1 MEHQGG
7 KSPGIERDLA
17 SGAMRGDQPDSGG
30 ALAGKASVASLETGD
45 LYARAGDHGQALR
58 TFESLWKL
66 PVFNG
71 DLRVGRRIAYCMERL
86 GRFGDA
92 IAFLRPLLAAAPA
105 ADVAGDDERV
115 ESGRC
120 RLILGKALFE
130 AGRLS
135 EAQAEGQLA
144 SALLRGLDAPEP
156 GFVENLLGTIAF
168 RLGDPGEARVRFRAG
183 LEHFR
188 SRGDV
193 ANLALSYTN
202 LGTLHRHDCEWERAL
217 EHYQA
222 AYYLRA
228 TEGEF
233 QDQGAILL
241 NMGIVLARVGR
252 IDEARGRL
260 QTALNSA
267 IELSNP
273 SRAASARLALIR
285 IARMAGEFETAREQM
300 AALAGSNGTVL
311 PERTA
316 CQLELERINLA
327 QAAGHSAGIAGHLGE
342 VRRRVQRMASRG
354 DLMAEVEILQAETEL
369 EAQDFAAAGDS
380 CSRALDLAREANN
393 RHLEGQIDLLRL
405 EIAVR
410 AGDVAEAD
418 RLVATLLNR
427 YQRGNEMPALA
438 RLFRLRGRLDLSCR
452 RNAEAALSHYS
463 RSLDLWKRMG
473 CPRNAA
479 LLQIRCADTMLEL
492 GRIEEARELLRD
504 VRSRMIPEWSVVPA
518 LDRGLRRLDERIR
531 KADED
536 RQAVRLSGESVH
548 HRLEDILTCEM
559 GPGEKLRSVVSLLA
573 QALEAEG
580 AVLARIDG
588 DSLEALSTVSMGRL
602 RGRRSFAPAALGLAA
617 VDHCGVI
624 EPPAGEEDNGVAVC
638 ALSIPVHI
646 QGREHLFYLER
657 RDAGKP
663 PYTRQDLDYAMVL
676 ISVAAARLR
685 PADDPVQPP
694 GPSVANGIW
703 LADVVTQNARMLS
716 ILELIRKVAQSDL
729 TVLLQGETGTGK
741 KLLAQALHRISERRS
756 GPFVTV
762 DCAALPDSLLESE
775 LFGHCRGA
783 FTGAIQDRTGLLE
796 EANGGTIFLDEI
808 DKAGLGMQR
817 RFLHMLDSGEIRPVG
832 ATTYRGL
839 DVRVV
844 CATSSPE
851 LLQEVA
857 DGHFLKDLYY
867 RLNDISIVVP
877 PLRERPDDVPLLAE
891 FFLEKCAAEIGRR
904 IGSVASAFHRALA
917 DHTWPGN
924 VRELEKAIRRAVTL
938 AEDGD
943 VIGADLLPAAVLE
956 SSLSREAGPDGAFKE
971 RLERYERSLVLEA
984 LERTDWNRSRAA
996 RDLGL
1001 SRKGLKNKVERYGLD
1016 RRRGRR
1022 TQP

>member
-1 MEHQGG
+1 MEHRGG
-7 KSPGIERDLA
+7 NTPDIERDLL
-17 SGAMRGDQPDSGG
+17 SGAMPGDLSTPEGVRADRASG
-30 ALAGKASVASLETGD
+30 ASLETGD
-45 LYARAGDHGQALR
+45 LYARAGDYGQALS

-71 DLRVGRRIAYCMERL
+71 DLRVARRIAYCMERL

-92 IAFLRPLLAAAPA
+92 IAFLNPLLADAPG
-105 ADVAGDDERV
+105 ADVAGQDERP
-115 ESGRC
+115 EMGRC

-135 EAQAEGQLA
+135 EALAEGQLA
-144 SALLRGLDAPEP
+144 SALLRGVDAPEP

-168 RLGDPGEARVRFRAG
+168 RLGDLGEARLRFRSG
-183 LEHFR
+183 LDHFR

-193 ANLALSYTN
+193 ANLALSYIN
-202 LGTLHRHDCEWERAL
+202 LGNLHKHGCEWERAL

-241 NMGIVLARVGR
+241 NLGIVLARVGR
-252 IDEARGRL
+252 IDEARDRL
-260 QTALNSA
+260 QAALNSS
-267 IELSNP
+267 IELNNP
-273 SRAASARLALIR
+273 PRAARARLALIR
-285 IARMAGEFETAREQM
+285 IARLANELEIAREQM
-300 AALAGSNGTVL
+300 TALADSNAHRL
-311 PERTA
+311 PERAA
-316 CQLELERINLA
+316 CQLEMERINLA
-327 QAAGHSAGIAGHLGE
+327 QATGDTAGIGAQLE
-342 VRRRVQRMASRG
+342 EIRRRVQRMASRG

-369 EAQDFAAAGDS
+369 ERQDLAAAEDS
-380 CSRALDLAREANN
+380 CRRAHKLAREAGN
-393 RHLEGQIDLLRL
+393 RHLEGQVDLLRL

-410 AGDVAEAD
+410 AGESAQAD
-418 RLVATLLNR
+418 QLLSVLHER
-427 YQRGNEMPALA
+427 YQRGNELPALA
-438 RLFRLRGRLDLSCR
+438 RLFRLRGRLELAFR
-452 RNAEAALSHYS
+452 RDPEAALSSYS
-463 RSLDLWKRMG
+463 RSRDLWQRMN
-473 CPRNAA
+473 CPRNEA
-479 LLQIRCADTMLEL
+479 LLQIRCADTSLEL
-492 GRIEEARELLRD
+492 GRTDEAREILRGI
-504 VRSRMIPEWSVVPA
+504 RNRMTPEWTAVPA

-536 RQAVRLSGESVH
+536 RQAVRLSGDCVYQ
-548 HRLEDILTCEM
+548 RLEEILTHEM

-573 QALEAEG
+573 QALEADG
-580 AVLARIDG
+580 AVLARTGG
-588 DSLEALSTVSMGRL
+588 DSLEAVSTVSMGRL
-602 RGRRSFAPAALGLAA
+602 RGRRSFAPAALGIGS

-624 EPPAGEEDNGVAVC
+624 EPPPGEEDNGGAVC
-638 ALSIPVHI
+638 ALSMPVRI
-646 QGREHLFYLER
+646 QGREHLFYVER

-663 PYTRQDLDYAMVL
+663 LYTRPDLDYAMVL
-676 ISVAAARLR
+676 IAAAAARLR
-685 PADDPVQPP
+685 PAGDPAQPAE
-694 GPSVANGIW
+694 PSVENGIW
-703 LADVVTQNARMLS
+703 LADVVTQNNRMLS
-716 ILELIRKVAQSDL
+716 ILELIRKVAHSDL

-741 KLLAQALHRISERRS
+741 KLLAQALHRISERRN

-775 LFGHCRGA
+775 LFGHRKGA

-832 ATTYRGL
+832 STTYRGL

-857 DGHFLKDLYY
+857 DGRFLKDLYY

-891 FFLEKCAAEIGRR
+891 FFLEMCATEIGRR
-904 IGSVASAFHRALA
+904 IGSVASAFHKALA
-917 DHTWPGN
+917 NHTWPGN

-938 AEDGD
+938 AEDGQ
-943 VIGADLLPAAVLE
+943 VLAADLLPVAVLE
-956 SSLSREAGPDGAFKE
+956 SSLSREILPDAAFKE

-984 LERTDWNRSRAA
+984 LERADWNLSRAA

-1001 SRKGLKNKVERYGLD
+1001 SRKGLKNKVERHGLD
-1016 RRRGRR
+1016 RRRRR
-1022 TQP
+1022 GFQP